1 MPSAQTERAE
11 KGFVFTNKATQAS
24 EITTLRANIQAGKV
38 IYKSDINAIVTLI
51 NNMLGHYHTY
61 ADYKQAAT
69 YGAGYGDNP
78 GSGDRTL
85 YTADQ
90 NTGTPTNF
98 PSALAAI
105 PAGNISISAAAINV
119 GLQAIRAMGSH
130 KHPMVDQTTKD

>member
-11 KGFVFTNKATQAS
+11 KAFVFTNKASQAND
-24 EITTLRANIQAGKV
+24 IATLRTNIQAGKI
-38 IYKSDINAIVTLI
+38 IYRSDINAIVALI

-69 YGAGYGDNP
+69 YGLGYGDNP

-90 NTGTPTNF
+90 NTGTPTNL
-98 PSALAAI
+98 PGALGAI
-105 PAGNISISAAAINV
+105 PAGTTVQAAAINV
-119 GLQAIRAMGSH
+119 GLSALRALGSH

>member
-11 KGFVFTNKATQAS
+11 KGFVFTNKASQAGD
-24 EITTLRANIQAGKV
+24 IATLRANIQAGKI
-38 IYKSDINAIVTLI
+38 IYRSDINAIVTLI

-98 PSALAAI
+98 PSALGAV
-105 PAGNISISAAAINV
+105 PAGATVSAAAINV
-119 GLQAIRAMGSH
+119 GLQAIRALGSH
-130 KHPMVDQTTKD
+130 KHPMVDQTTNP